1 MDGSSSRVV
10 TDSNACA
17 LKGPTRRKHGTHM
30 HLPTWQGVA
39 CAAGGI
45 HEEADEDRQIC
56 MNLLLRGI
64 LSRLLHLQR
73 LAGWTAGDVCYDQ
86 QTPRNP
92 KLMKNVLAFF
102 VTVFI
107 GVAAGSCP
115 VRDGRHRSRDET
127 TIGVRIHATLERPFR
142 NSDDASRGLGVAFL
156 PPNGPRSP
164 RPWRRRVAVR
174 SSAL

>member
-1 MDGSSSRVV
+1 
-10 TDSNACA
+10 
-17 LKGPTRRKHGTHM
+17 
-30 HLPTWQGVA
+30 
-39 CAAGGI
+39 
-45 HEEADEDRQIC
+45 

-107 GVAAGSCP
+107 GVAAGSCLF
-115 VRDGRHRSRDET
+115 VMDAIEAETKRRSVSASTRH
-127 TIGVRIHATLERPFR
+127 
-142 NSDDASRGLGVAFL
+142 
-156 PPNGPRSP
+156 
-164 RPWRRRVAVR
+164 
-174 SSAL
+174 